1 MANGAVTLGTLDG
14 ANVEIVE
21 EAGERAEYIF
31 GAHVE
36 EIRDKA
42 GSYDPTAL
50 YESDGRI
57 RRVLDALVDGT
68 LDDGGTGMFQDLFDS
83 ILKGASWHR
92 PDQYYLLLDFGR
104 YLDAKIQIN
113 RDLQDRLAFAKKGW
127 LNICSCGRFSSDR
140 AIREYAE
147 DIWKIAPVRI

>member
-1 MANGAVTLGTLDG
+1 MW
-14 ANVEIVE
+14 
-21 EAGERAEYIF
+21 R
-31 GAHVE
+31 

-68 LDDGGTGMFQDLFDS
+68 LDDGGTGMFHDLFDS

-92 PDQYYLLLDFGR
+92 PDQYYLLLDFGS
-104 YLDAKIQIN
+104 YLDENPDKPGSPGPPGLRQ
-113 RDLQDRLAFAKKGW
+113 KGW
-127 LNICSCGRFSSDR
+127 LNICCCGRFSSDR

>member
-1 MANGAVTLGTLDG
+1 MANGAVTLGTRTG
-14 ANVEIVE
+14 PMWRSWRRPAS
-21 EAGERAEYIF
+21 GREYIF

-42 GSYDPTAL
+42 GPTDPRPL

-68 LDDGGTGMFQDLFDS
+68 LDDGGTGMFHDLFDS

-92 PDQYYLLLDFGR
+92 PDQYYLLLDFGS

-113 RDLQDRLAFAKKGW
+113 RDLQDRLALRQKG
-127 LNICSCGRFSSDR
+127 LAQYLLLRQVLLRPGHSGSTPRISGR
-140 AIREYAE
+140 
-147 DIWKIAPVRI
+147 